1 MAEEKRISAGLSQLQ
16 TAFLEIGIVERENY
30 LFPQNYHKLFVQD
43 FSQKVGEVFSLA
55 LEISST
61 ISIQKHWKC
70 SFLGLFFNFYFF
82 ISIKYV
88 ILPPVL
94 HPIFF
99 FVSRIHE
106 EVQYNGEKIVNNSL
120 FPVFNDQTF
129 SVGQFIET
137 GRKLTRSWLCFSTNE
152 KHFYL

>member
-16 TAFLEIGIVERENY
+16 TAFFGNWNSRAG
-30 LFPQNYHKLFVQD
+30 KL
-43 FSQKVGEVFSLA
+43 
-55 LEISST
+55 
-61 ISIQKHWKC
+61 
-70 SFLGLFFNFYFF
+70 F
-82 ISIKYV
+82 ISIELSQIVCPRFFAKGRRSFFFGARNQFDHFYTKTLKMFLFMAFFKLLFFIYNKYV

-94 HPIFF
+94 HPF

-137 GRKLTRSWLCFSTNE
+137 GRKLTIS
-152 KHFYL
+152 